1 MDYIVD
7 RVHFLR
13 ARAQKNRWTEE
24 LLLVEYEM
32 RWTAQYFSHQVTVWK
47 GRAAAAESSGAIAYA
62 LRKAATWED
71 MMWFAEQRFG
81 ATNHRYTLINT

>member
-47 GRAAAAESSGAIAYA
+47 GRAAAAESSHLGGHDVVC
-62 LRKAATWED
+62 RATFWS
-71 MMWFAEQRFG
+71 
-81 ATNHRYTLINT
+81 YKP